1 MNFMTYLL
9 PHAVAGYKWFL
20 VKQCKILRG
29 LHGKGVLNDEGDAES
44 YDPGDLFAADP
55 WEDGAVGAD
64 SLIFLILISFI
75 Y

>member
-29 LHGKGVLNDEGDAES
+29 LLGKGVLNDEGDAES
-44 YDPGDLFAADP
+44 YDPRDLFAADP
-55 WEDGAVGAD
+55 W
-64 SLIFLILISFI
+64 
-75 Y
+75 